1 MDKTAIENALM
12 SIEEQIAIIRAEIG
26 KESEAAGAA
35 GQGAPGAMATPPKP
49 AGAPPGDNSLGGFFG
64 KQ

>member
-1 MDKTAIENALM
+1 MDKTAIENALVAM
-12 SIEEQIAIIRAEIG
+12 EEQIAAIRAEIG
-26 KESEAAGAA
+26 KEADAAGAA

-49 AGAPPGDNSLGGFFG
+49 AGAPGDNSLGGFFG